1 VLARG
6 ICHDEKVY
14 PDPETFNPDR
24 FLDKDGNID
33 PSVEDPEVRIFGS
46 GRRSGIR
53 YDLPLHY
60 VECHD
65 LGFVPGDTSAFEI
78 CTLQLPACSLHL
90 TFSPLSMRMGVHN
103 HLRQHSNTH

>member
-33 PSVEDPEVRIFGS
+33 PSVEDPEVRVFGS
-46 GRRSGIR
+46 GRR
-53 YDLPLHY
+53 
-60 VECHD
+60 
-65 LGFVPGDTSAFEI
+65 
-78 CTLQLPACSLHL
+78 
-90 TFSPLSMRMGVHN
+90 
-103 HLRQHSNTH
+103 